1 METDEVMHQL
11 DTLQEKV
18 EHLIEK
24 CQVLQRN
31 NTDLHAKV
39 QQLESELDQKTEA
52 ENQFLRQKTQIRSRI
67 DDLLAKLNNAAEIS
81 SPEE

>member
-18 EHLIEK
+18 EHLIEQ
-24 CQVLQRN
+24 CQALQRN
-31 NTDLHAKV
+31 NTDLQAKV

-52 ENQFLRQKTQIRSRI
+52 ENQFLQQKTQIRSRI
-67 DDLLAKLNNAAEIS
+67 DDLLAKLNNAAETP

>member
-1 METDEVMHQL
+1 VETDEVMHQL

-18 EHLIEK
+18 EHLIEQ
-24 CQVLQRN
+24 CQALQRN

-52 ENQFLRQKTQIRSRI
+52 ENQFLQQKTQIRSRI
-67 DDLLAKLNNAAEIS
+67 DDLLAKLNNAAETP

>member
-1 METDEVMHQL
+1 MHQL

-18 EHLIEK
+18 EHLIEQ
-24 CQVLQRN
+24 CQALQRN
-31 NTDLHAKV
+31 NTDLQAKV

-52 ENQFLRQKTQIRSRI
+52 ENQFLQQKTQIRSRI
-67 DDLLAKLNNAAEIS
+67 DDLLAKLNNAAETP

>member
-18 EHLIEK
+18 ERLIEQ
-24 CQVLQRN
+24 CQALQRN

-67 DDLLAKLNNAAEIS
+67 DDLLDKLNNAAETP

>member
-18 EHLIEK
+18 ERLIEQ
-24 CQVLQRN
+24 CQALQRN

-67 DDLLAKLNNAAEIS
+67 DDLLAKLNNAAETP

>member
-1 METDEVMHQL
+1 VETDEVMHQL

-24 CQVLQRN
+24 CQALQRN

-67 DDLLAKLNNAAEIS
+67 DDLLAKLNNAAEIP